1 MEDLLTG
8 PQAAELCGVTP
19 AAIRKWRQRGQLAP
33 MRPRRARPP
42 PLHPTRRRPG
52 REGHPAASQ
61 ASPRSAR
68 RLSPG
73 GTVTTPYSPETATAL
88 AIGATTAGYVEGSG
102 PTWDDDIA
110 TYNLR
115 EADRRASILAL
126 YQRDAIAAL
135 HRALLPPTATVRV
148 LCMRRLHHAGH
159 RLHRRRRIP
168 ALARLAPRTAPHQH
182 PVHRHRP
189 RRQDDARDDPAI
201 LAALPAACPDI
212 VLIAFGTN
220 DAAQPDLTDWAAR
233 CGQLVDQILASSP
246 TVRVVVAR
254 PALSRAAWLTTG
266 EAAVDAAVDTVVNAR
281 KTGGRAASADM
292 TTVPQRW
299 TGDGVHPSTCGYL
312 LMAQRWTDAINPW
325 LPTPA

>member
-1 MEDLLTG
+1 M
-8 PQAAELCGVTP
+8 
-19 AAIRKWRQRGQLAP
+19 
-33 MRPRRARPP
+33 
-42 PLHPTRRRPG
+42 
-52 REGHPAASQ
+52 
-61 ASPRSAR
+61 
-68 RLSPG
+68 
-73 GTVTTPYSPETATAL
+73 TTPYSPETATAL

-148 LCMRRLHHAGH
+148 LCAGDSITLGTGSTDGAGY
-159 RLHRRRRIP
+159 RPWLASLLVQRRINTQFTVI
-168 ALARLAPRTAPHQH
+168 AQGGKTMREMT
-182 PVHRHRP
+182 
-189 RRQDDARDDPAI
+189 PAI

-299 TGDGVHPSTCGYL
+299 TGDGVHPLDAGYL